1 MRRQVNELLRL
12 AVQAPPPERKR
23 AFLRMHPGK
32 TSGGRNVFLLSQLG
46 SIRKRVWCLDAALL
60 ALVLLGG
67 RAIRADILWVTSAM
81 LPLLAAAVVSE
92 SGRSQRFGMAE
103 LEGSSR
109 FSLKSVVL
117 ARLWLIGGVNALV
130 FLAVIGLVSRYLAT
144 GFLRT
149 GVYVLCPYLLT
160 ACLAL
165 CVSRRIRGREG
176 DYLCLAIGV
185 TVGAGVYFGCGMNP
199 WLYAPVYFTK
209 WVLAA
214 LALAA
219 FTVWENGN
227 YLKKAEDILWN

>member
-1 MRRQVNELLRL
+1 MRHWMKSYLRQAL
-12 AVQAPPPERKR
+12 QAPPPERKR
-23 AFLRMHPGK
+23 AFLRQAV
-32 TSGGRNVFLLSQLG
+32 GRRGDGWWVFLLSQLG
-46 SIRKRVWCLDAALL
+46 SIRKRVWCLDGAAL

-67 RAIRADILWVTSAM
+67 RAIRADILWVTSAL

-117 ARLWLIGGVNALV
+117 ARLWLVGSVNALV
-130 FLAVIGLVSRYLAT
+130 FLAVIGVVSRYLAT

-149 GVYVLCPYLLT
+149 GIYVLCPYLLT

-165 CVSRRIRGREG
+165 SVSRRIRGREG

-185 TVGAGVYFGCGMNP
+185 TVSAGVYFGCGMNP
-199 WLYAPVYFTK
+199 WLYEPVYFTK

-227 YLKKAEDILWN
+227 YLKRVEDILWN